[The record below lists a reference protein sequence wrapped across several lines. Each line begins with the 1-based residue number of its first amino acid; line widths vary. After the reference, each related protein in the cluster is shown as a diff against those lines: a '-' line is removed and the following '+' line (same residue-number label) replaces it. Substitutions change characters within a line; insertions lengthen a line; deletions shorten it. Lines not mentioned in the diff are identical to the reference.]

1 MHIKKTQAILLIMAT
16 WFVVIITFMA
26 LSAIINL
33 EILFVLWLIGLLV
46 TVELADSIYLQPAYM
61 KVIKIITACGVFIFG
76 IIVALKVLEI
86 IAK

>member
-1 MHIKKTQAILLIMAT
+1 MHIQKTQAILLILTA
-16 WFVVIITFMA
+16 WVVIIIAFMA
-26 LSAIINL
+26 LSSIINL

-46 TVELADSIYLQPAYM
+46 TVELADSVYLQPTYM
-61 KVIKIITACGVFIFG
+61 KYIKIITATGVFIFG

>member
-1 MHIKKTQAILLIMAT
+1 MMTA
-16 WFVVIITFMA
+16 WVVIIVTFMA
-26 LSAIINL
+26 FSYIINL

-46 TVELADSIYLQPAYM
+46 TVELADSMYLQPTYM
-61 KVIKIITACGVFIFG
+61 KSIKMITAISVFIFG

>member
-1 MHIKKTQAILLIMAT
+1 MHIKKNKAVILILTVWIII
-16 WFVVIITFMA
+16 IITFAA
-26 LSAIINL
+26 LSSIINL
-33 EILFVLWLIGLLV
+33 EIIFVLWLIGLLV

-61 KVIKIITACGVFIFG
+61 KYIKIITAAGVFIFG